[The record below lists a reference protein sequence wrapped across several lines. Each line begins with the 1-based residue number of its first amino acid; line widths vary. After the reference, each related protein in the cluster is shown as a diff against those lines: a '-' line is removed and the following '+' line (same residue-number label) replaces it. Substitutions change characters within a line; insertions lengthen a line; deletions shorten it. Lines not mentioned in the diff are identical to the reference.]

1 MGRVRLELDRADVFQ
16 VAKEGEK
23 ATLEL
28 VVPHLDLVVVAAGHD
43 KRLVEVDGGGGEE
56 KVHPPHRTV
65 VLLEPVYHGRDA
77 VVPQLDDAVAE
88 GRAYPWTDGVEGQ
101 ALHPGGLLFVNML

>member
-1 MGRVRLELDRADVFQ
+1 MGRVGLELDRVDVFQ

-23 ATLEL
+23 STLEV

-43 KRLVEVDGGGGEE
+43 KRLVEVEGRR
-56 KVHPPHRTV
+56 KSISRTGPSCSSHD
-65 VLLEPVYHGRDA
+65 PVYHGRDA

-88 GRAYPWTDGVEGQ
+88 GRAYPRTAGVEGQ